1 MADVKKDVVS
11 EQDGKGNETKD
22 GQSAN
27 ENKRNEEKKDETK
40 KDSCFSKWWK
50 GTKAKMDADI
60 FEGHIQNA
68 YAQTHRTFDV
78 YNHEGGI
85 FNGDSAVGEIVD
97 GSLIYWGDK
106 PIAEYAV
113 VVDRKDNKA
122 SYTGKSE
129 SINLTVKYEGTDYV
143 RKGTKTGLD
152 PHVEEVDVVKAGKR
166 YFLYKGP
173 KADKK

>member
-40 KDSCFSKWWK
+40 KDSGFSKWWK

-60 FEGHIQNA
+60 LEGHIQNA

-78 YNHEGGI
+78 YNHG
-85 FNGDSAVGEIVD
+85 
-97 GSLIYWGDK
+97 
-106 PIAEYAV
+106 
-113 VVDRKDNKA
+113 
-122 SYTGKSE
+122 
-129 SINLTVKYEGTDYV
+129 
-143 RKGTKTGLD
+143 
-152 PHVEEVDVVKAGKR
+152 
-166 YFLYKGP
+166 
-173 KADKK
+173 